1 MSPTIVESKAAEM
14 LCQRCLRLTFDNSAI
29 VDAPPPQ
36 QYEGRDDLDLDE
48 YGIIPLD
55 FTLEDELPDLP
66 QLDRSGA
73 NGCHMCLFLKKVILT
88 QLQLRP
94 TEKNYAGPITLQL
107 NEFHPDLATVQFAN
121 SRDDWLPNRITG
133 ELRMGPDVYS
143 IDVFAKHRADGLYTP
158 MPDPNP
164 LSDRSIQR
172 IKTYLDTCVGN
183 HDTHHSE
190 CSYPGTIAAPLRLL
204 NISDEKMI
212 RLEETNNRDIP
223 YVILSYCWG
232 PAKVVF
238 DARTV
243 LANLPE
249 RLSGFRTDTLP
260 QTLQDSI
267 ALAHRLGASHIWID
281 ALCIVQDSGEWIYES
296 MRMMQYY
303 EMAQFTIVP
312 IDSSGAEK
320 GFLRNRPP
328 WAEDIIQWKGSLSHL
343 QFSFPSFKSVEE
355 AGPATS
361 SPWASRGWTFQ
372 ERLLSSRLVFI
383 GCDEVKFRCRAGW
396 GKHASRTPITLESL
410 GSYFLPLS
418 PTYAADSNDWNSVEM
433 IRDKWY
439 QILSEY
445 SQRSLTQQSDKLIAL
460 SGITSKINQLLGKHE
475 KYLDGHWESDLWH
488 GLTWRRV
495 PVRGK
500 PSWPTVKSEEFPSWS
515 WCCMNQPL
523 VWQDGTASVD
533 DIRLIEVVRQ
543 GTGTDGKV
551 KKLIVGGWIF
561 PIRLL
566 AEVPDDLEVDFYLDS
581 LSDSSGDLV
590 KQDAVQ
596 VVLLKAY
603 LDGDDKE
610 DWLKTP
616 AAKPHDVCGL
626 IVEPTDDRHEGYVVY
641 RRLGIVDILPGWDFN
656 FSSSESTAGSLFY
669 QGMYTKKETAVLV

>member
-1 MSPTIVESKAAEM
+1 MLLSSITSKGAET

-48 YGIIPLD
+48 YRIIPLD
-55 FTLEDELPDLP
+55 FTLKDELPDLP
-66 QLDRSGA
+66 ELERSGA
-73 NGCHMCLFLKKVILT
+73 NHCHMCLFLKKVILT
-88 QLQLRP
+88 QLQLLP
-94 TEKNYAGPITLQL
+94 IEQTYAGSITLQL

-133 ELRMGPDVYS
+133 ELRLGAEIYP
-143 IDVFAKHRADGLYTP
+143 IDIFVKHRAD
-158 MPDPNP
+158 
-164 LSDRSIQR
+164 
-172 IKTYLDTCVGN
+172 
-183 HDTHHSE
+183 
-190 CSYPGTIAAPLRLL
+190 
-204 NISDEKMI
+204 
-212 RLEETNNRDIP
+212 
-223 YVILSYCWG
+223 
-232 PAKVVF
+232 AKVVF

-249 RLSGFRTDTLP
+249 RLKGFRTDTVP

-296 MRMMQYY
+296 VRMMQYY

-328 WAEDIIQWKGSLSHL
+328 WAEDVIQWKGSLSHL
-343 QFSFPSFKSVEE
+343 QFFFPSFNKVED

-383 GCDEVKFRCRAGW
+383 GRDEVMFRCRAGW
-396 GKHASRTPITLESL
+396 GKHASRTPIILESL

-418 PTYAADSNDWNSVEM
+418 PTYAAYSNDWNSVEM

-439 QILSEY
+439 QILGEY
-445 SQRSLTQQSDKLIAL
+445 SQRSLTKQSDKLVAL
-460 SGITSKINQLLGKHE
+460 S
-475 KYLDGHWESDLWH
+475 
-488 GLTWRRV
+488 
-495 PVRGK
+495 
-500 PSWPTVKSEEFPSWS
+500 
-515 WCCMNQPL
+515 
-523 VWQDGTASVD
+523 ASVD
-533 DIRLIEVVRQ
+533 DTKLVEVVRQ
-543 GTGTDGKV
+543 GTSTDGKV
-551 KKLIVGGWIF
+551 KKLIVEGWVF
-561 PIRLL
+561 SIRLL
-566 AEVPDDLEVDFYLDS
+566 DVPPDDLEVDFYLDS
-581 LSDSSGDLV
+581 LSDTSTDLI
-590 KQDAVQ
+590 KQDAARVI
-596 VVLLKAY
+596 LLKAY

-610 DWLKTP
+610 EWLKEP

-626 IVEPTDDRHEGYVVY
+626 IIESTGDSYKGHAVY
-641 RRLGIVDILPGWDFN
+641 RRLGIVDILPGWDFT
-656 FSSSESTAGSLFY
+656 FSSSETTAGSSFY

>member
-1 MSPTIVESKAAEM
+1 MPPSTLESKGADT

-36 QYEGRDDLDLDE
+36 RYEGRDDLDLDE
-48 YGIIPLD
+48 YGIVHLD
-55 FTLEDELPDLP
+55 FTLEDELPDL
-66 QLDRSGA
+66 LALERS
-73 NGCHMCLFLKKVILT
+73 GCHMCLFFKKVILT
-88 QLQLRP
+88 QLRLLP
-94 TEKNYAGPITLQL
+94 TEQNYTGRITLQFT
-107 NEFHPDLATVQFAN
+107 EFHPDLGTVQFTD
-121 SRDDWLPNRITG
+121 SRDDWLPNRIAG
-133 ELRMGPDVYS
+133 ELRMGTEMYP
-143 IDVFAKHRADGLYTP
+143 IDVFAKHRTDGRYSP

-164 LSDRSIQR
+164 LSDQSIHR
-172 IKTYLDTCVGN
+172 IKTYLDTCLGN
-183 HDTHHSE
+183 QDTHHSE

-204 NISDEKMI
+204 NISDERMI
-212 RLEETNNRDIP
+212 RLEETNNQDIP

-249 RLSGFRTDTLP
+249 RLQGLRTDTLP
-260 QTLQDSI
+260 QTLQHSI
-267 ALAHRLGASHIWID
+267 SLAHRLGASHIWID

-296 MRMMQYY
+296 VRMMQYY
-303 EMAQFTIVP
+303 EMAQYTIVP

-320 GFLRNRPP
+320 GFLSNRPP
-328 WAEDIIQWKGSLSHL
+328 WAEDIIQWKGSFSHL
-343 QFSFPSFKSVEE
+343 QFYFPSFNSVEE

-383 GCDEVKFRCRAGW
+383 GRDEVKFRCRAGW
-396 GKHASRTPITLESL
+396 GKHASQTPITLESL

-418 PTYAADSNDWNSVEM
+418 PTYAAHSNDWNNVDM

-445 SQRSLTQQSDKLIAL
+445 SQRSLTKQSDKLIAL
-460 SGITSKINQLLGKHE
+460 SGITSKINQLLGNHE

-500 PSWPTVKSEEFPSWS
+500 PSWPTVKSDEFPSWS

-523 VWQDGTASVD
+523 IWQDGTASVD
-533 DIRLIEVVRQ
+533 DIRLVEVVRQ
-543 GTGTDGKV
+543 GTGTDEKV
-551 KKLIVGGWIF
+551 KKLIVEGWIF
-561 PIRLL
+561 PIKLL
-566 AEVPDDLEVDFYLDS
+566 AAVPDDLEVDFYLDS
-581 LSDSSGDLV
+581 LSDSSDDLV
-590 KQDAVQ
+590 KQEGVR

-603 LDGDDKE
+603 LDGEDKNE
-610 DWLKTP
+610 WLKDP

-626 IVEPTDDRHEGYVVY
+626 IIEPTGDSYEGHAMY
-641 RRLGIVDILPGWDFN
+641 RRLGIVDILPGWDFT
-656 FSSSESTAGSLFY
+656 FWSSEMTPGSLFY